1 MTDIIENE
9 VTLKT
14 LLGLLIA
21 IFSMCVMWL
30 IVHTCYDI
38 ATSRDENRRIRK
50 PYRTVDSRI
59 KSQGHDSGLLINSEA
74 RDNNKFSIV
83 KINPMLI

>member
-9 VTLKT
+9 VTLKI
-14 LLGLLIA
+14 LLRLFIA

-38 ATSRDENRRIRK
+38 ATSRDETRRIRK

-59 KSQGHDSGLLINSEA
+59 KSQGHVSGLPINSAA
-74 RDNNKFSIV
+74 RDNNDISNV
-83 KINPMLI
+83 KINPMFI